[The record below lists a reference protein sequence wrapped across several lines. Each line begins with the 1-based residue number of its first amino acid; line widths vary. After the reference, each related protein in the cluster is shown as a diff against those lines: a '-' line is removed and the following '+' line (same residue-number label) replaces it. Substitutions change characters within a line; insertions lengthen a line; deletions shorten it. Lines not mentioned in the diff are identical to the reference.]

1 MPEQIEYPADIGM
14 RDYSGQTNFAL
25 ESLHHMG
32 LREDILPDGFY
43 RDLLLQFL
51 VFGFVHFTNTASGNE
66 SGYSKPSGENLAGLK
81 DFCAKRRRQPA
92 CMDWRMGKKA
102 ASLFIRAEKLF
113 YQSTDIFIRAGAHQ
127 ER

>member
-1 MPEQIEYPADIGM
+1 MPEQIENPADVRVCDGF
-14 RDYSGQTNFAL
+14 RQTNFAL

-32 LREDILPDGFY
+32 LLEDILPDGFY
-43 RDLLLQFL
+43 RDLLLQIL

-81 DFCAKRRRQPA
+81 DFCAKRRRQPT
-92 CMDWRMGKKA
+92 CIDWRMGKKA
-102 ASLFIRAEKLF
+102 ASLFVRAEKLF
-113 YQSTDIFIRAGAHQ
+113 YQSTDIFIRAGAYQ